1 MSIEKETTKGTKKEK
16 KSMKQGG
23 VKCRTERA
31 KITQKVSRIRSRL
44 NLPSQDD
51 FVYSKNYGSGIPAFV
66 LGEPKKT

>member
-1 MSIEKETTKGTKKEK
+1 
-16 KSMKQGG
+16 MKQGG
-23 VKCRTERA
+23 VEFGIYKA
-31 KITQKVSRIRSRL
+31 KIPQKLSRLRSRL